1 MTQFFPRY
9 GKLEI
14 PAEPVKPKVYY
25 DALLNPPA
33 DGTPIVATLQG
44 MRVEG
49 KVRHVGVEYGIIYI
63 TNRIWIGGHF
73 RGDADFAIHPKHGWQ
88 IELGDAPDAS

>member
-1 MTQFFPRY
+1 MQEYLARF

-25 DALLNPPA
+25 DAILNPPEK
-33 DGTPIVATLQG
+33 GTPIVATLQG

-49 KVRHVGVEYGIIYI
+49 KVAHVSVEYGIIYI
-63 TNRIWIGGHF
+63 TKAIWVNGHF
-73 RGDADFAIHPKHGWQ
+73 RGDVEFRVSPKVGWK
-88 IELGDAPDAS
+88 IELGEEE